1 MGYTTQHAIRII
13 NKYNTRKNL
22 AKLRRAIKIISN
34 CFFETKGS
42 TLVDFSYV
50 DDIGY
55 KWYDCLSDM
64 RKISRLLPKLEIEIC
79 GKGEEEG
86 DEWCFIYKNGKQY
99 ISTDMFIESE
109 YDSDFNEETESN
121 HCSDC
126 FVSSDS
132 EYSENEECEECEED

>member
-1 MGYTTQHAIRII
+1 MGYRTQHAIRII

-86 DEWCFIYKNGKQY
+86 DEWNYIFKNGEQSDGTE
-99 ISTDMFIESE
+99 IFIQNE
-109 YDSDFNEETESN
+109 YDSDFYDETGSN
-121 HCSDC
+121 HCSIIS
-126 FVSSDS
+126 FSSSDYGDDS
-132 EYSENEECEECEED
+132 DDD